1 MREPLRIGVLGCGVM
16 GRNHVRLLSAMP
28 EVDLV
33 GVFDR
38 DKTVCCAVAAE
49 YDATACRSID
59 ELAGA
64 AEALVLAVPTVAHA
78 AIGCP
83 LLERGVDLLVEK
95 PIASSLEEADRLL
108 AASSGRTLAVGHVEF
123 FNPAVSALLEHSSTP
138 RFVVVERLSPFTVRS
153 LDIDVVLDLMIH
165 DLQILHALDPS
176 PLVEVRAV
184 GVAVLSQRID
194 LANVR
199 LELESGC
206 VANVTASRVSAERV
220 RSLRAFLGDSYL
232 SLDYQKQ
239 TLNGYRLSGRDETT
253 IPNAGEMGDR
263 ISALDLSIE
272 HQEPLRLELERFVS
286 ACRGEEVSYVDGAEA
301 REALARAHRI
311 LGVIRERQS

>member
-1 MREPLRIGVLGCGVM
+1 VLEALRIGVVGCGAM
-16 GRNHVRLLSAMP
+16 GRNHVRLLSGMREA
-28 EVDLV
+28 DLV

-38 DKTVCCAVAAE
+38 DDSVCKAVAAE
-49 YDATACRSID
+49 YGAQACRSID

-83 LLERGVDLLVEK
+83 LLERGLDLLVEK
-95 PIASSLEEADRLL
+95 PLASSLDEADRLL
-108 AASSGRTLAVGHVEF
+108 DASSGRTLAVGHVEF
-123 FNPAVSALLEHSSTP
+123 FNPAVGALLEHRSTP
-138 RFVVVERLSPFTVRS
+138 RFIVVERLSPFTVRS

-176 PLVEVRAV
+176 PLLEVRAV

-220 RSLRAFLGDSYL
+220 RTLRAFLQDSYL
-232 SLDYQKQ
+232 SLDYQTQ
-239 TLNGYRLSGRDETT
+239 TLNGFRLSGVDGVAVPSEAK
-253 IPNAGEMGDR
+253 PKER
-263 ISALDLSIE
+263 ISALDVAIE
-272 HQEPLRLELERFVS
+272 TQEPLKLELERFIA
-286 ACRGEEVSYVDGAEA
+286 ACRGEAVAYVDGAEA

-311 LGVIRERQS
+311 LDVIREK

>member
-1 MREPLRIGVLGCGVM
+1 M
-16 GRNHVRLLSAMP
+16 GRNHVRLLSAIP
-28 EVDLV
+28 EAELI
-33 GVFDR
+33 GVYDR
-38 DKTVCCAVAAE
+38 DEKLCSTVAAE
-49 YDATACRSID
+49 YGAPSWRSID
-59 ELAGA
+59 ELADA
-64 AEALVLAVPTVAHA
+64 VEALVLAVPTVAHA
-78 AIGCP
+78 EIGCP

-108 AASSGRTLAVGHVEF
+108 AAASGRTLAVGHVEF
-123 FNPAVSALLEHSSTP
+123 FNPAVGALLEHRAPP

-165 DLQILHALDPS
+165 DLQILHSLDPS

-184 GVAVLSQRID
+184 GVAVLSERID

-220 RSLRAFLGDSYL
+220 RSLRAFLDDRYY
-232 SLDYQKQ
+232 SLDYEKQ
-239 TLNGYRLSGRDETT
+239 TLNGYRLSTLDETA
-253 IPNAGEMGDR
+253 IPNPAETGER
-263 ISALDLSIE
+263 ISPLDVSIE
-272 HQEPLRLELERFVS
+272 PQEPLRVELERFVS
-286 ACRGEEVSYVDGAEA
+286 ACRGEEVEYVDGAEA

-311 LGVIRERQS
+311 LEVIRRR